1 MPNSTLT
8 LPQIVD
14 PSIIEHSAEILNEI
28 TQESQYR
35 KFPFKT
41 WQLETT
47 SDAMSS
53 LSSLGPGVLTIE
65 GQTYG
70 NAIKYQGY
78 KKAFVVR
85 KYTLD
90 EPYTEELQYFIDR
103 KREMGAL
110 ELDDKIRGIMEGL
123 DLNIEQDFAKVFYLG
138 AGTTFITGGDS
149 KALIASDHPSTN
161 PSVAA
166 QSNIITV
173 GGTTNV
179 VLAPESARQAFI
191 QLDRFKMN
199 SGTLVKPSTNKAII
213 ASRQLLETAFRI
225 KSSEYGPDTANLG
238 FGVVS
243 PTITKEVGYSFKVLP
258 LHHMPDAYANYW
270 FVVDLDKMKR
280 MLVMAKMWDPRLN
293 PELMT
298 LSGVKHFFGSTI
310 FGWNPVDWRWIAGST
325 GANALP

>member
-1 MPNSTLT
+1 MNNSTLT

-28 TQESQYR
+28 TAESQYR

-47 SDAMSS
+47 SDAFSS
-53 LSSLGPGVLTIE
+53 MSSLGPGVLTIQ

-70 NAIKYQGY
+70 NAIKFTGY
-78 KKAFVVR
+78 KKTCVVR

-110 ELDDKIRGIMEGL
+110 ELDDKVRGIMEGL
-123 DLNIEQDFAKVFYLG
+123 ELNLEQDFAKVFYLG
-138 AGTTFITGGDS
+138 AGTTFITGGDGL
-149 KALIASDHPSTN
+149 ALMSTAHTSTN
-161 PSVAA
+161 PSVAT
-166 QSNIITV
+166 QSNIATV
-173 GGTTNV
+173 GATTNV
-179 VLAPESARQAFI
+179 VLAPASVQAVFV

-213 ASRQLLETAFRI
+213 ASRQLLESAFRI
-225 KSSEYGPDTANLG
+225 KKSEYGPDTSNLG
-238 FGVVS
+238 FGLVS
-243 PTITKEVGYSFKVLP
+243 PTIAQEVGYSFKILP

-270 FVVDLDKMKR
+270 FAVDLDKMAK
-280 MLVMAKMWDPRLN
+280 MLVKAYMWDPRLN

-298 LSGVKHFFGSTI
+298 LAGVKHFFGSTI
-310 FGWNPVDWRWIAGST
+310 FGWNPIDWRWIVGST
-325 GANALP
+325 GANPLP